1 MYKILKGTQ
10 YVYGKKKK
18 KKVPPILALAS
29 WFLLQKHLVGTF
41 SFVCF

>member
-1 MYKILKGTQ
+1 MYKILKGTNK
-10 YVYGKKKK
+10 YMVKK

-29 WFLLQKHLVGTF
+29 WFPLQKHLVGAF